1 MTKKEQ
7 MAMAST
13 GDNSKKTDLPGVSES
28 KTLARTAMIVGI
40 IGVLTAWLFASGLPF
55 ALTAI
60 VLASVALI
68 RRRPGRP
75 FALSGLILGVIGTVI
90 GVGAL
95 IWMAGQVYEAWYT
108 TVKTEE
114 VTVRQIGS
122 GSREQRYFT
131 SGIVLGKTTLEQVE
145 KQLGRPTATQQGPL
159 VSSGRHPEI
168 ESREYRASNMVYYV
182 YYKDA
187 VAVKKFT
194 QQEAQAHRSIMQY
207 P

>member
-1 MTKKEQ
+1 MTKREQ
-7 MAMAST
+7 TAMAST
-13 GDNSKKTDLPGVSES
+13 DDSSKKTDLPGVSES

-95 IWMAGQVYEAWYT
+95 I
-108 TVKTEE
+108 
-114 VTVRQIGS
+114 
-122 GSREQRYFT
+122 
-131 SGIVLGKTTLEQVE
+131 
-145 KQLGRPTATQQGPL
+145 
-159 VSSGRHPEI
+159 
-168 ESREYRASNMVYYV
+168 
-182 YYKDA
+182 
-187 VAVKKFT
+187 
-194 QQEAQAHRSIMQY
+194 
-207 P
+207 

>member
-1 MTKKEQ
+1 
-7 MAMAST
+7 
-13 GDNSKKTDLPGVSES
+13 
-28 KTLARTAMIVGI
+28 
-40 IGVLTAWLFASGLPF
+40 
-55 ALTAI
+55 
-60 VLASVALI
+60 
-68 RRRPGRP
+68 
-75 FALSGLILGVIGTVI
+75 
-90 GVGAL
+90 
-95 IWMAGQVYEAWYT
+95 MAGQVYEAWYT

-122 GSREQRYFT
+122 GSREQRYFA

-159 VSSGRHPEI
+159 ASSSRHPEI

>member
-1 MTKKEQ
+1 
-7 MAMAST
+7 
-13 GDNSKKTDLPGVSES
+13 
-28 KTLARTAMIVGI
+28 MIVGI

-122 GSREQRYFT
+122 GSREQRYFA

-159 VSSGRHPEI
+159 ASSSRHPEI